1 MIAYRFG
8 GYAVSIA
15 TFLITFL
22 ITVFGE
28 ITPKTLATISSEK
41 FALMYA
47 PIIRFLMQILTP
59 VIWFINIFS
68 GLILRMFG
76 VKGSQK
82 NAQITE
88 SELHTILDVS
98 HEEGVIEADERDMIR
113 NVFEFTDAKAREI
126 MVPASM

>member
-1 MIAYRFG
+1 
-8 GYAVSIA
+8 
-15 TFLITFL
+15 
-22 ITVFGE
+22 
-28 ITPKTLATISSEK
+28 
-41 FALMYA
+41 MYA

-98 HEEGVIEADERDMIR
+98 HEEGVIEAGR
-113 NVFEFTDAKAREI
+113 ARYDPQR
-126 MVPASM
+126 V